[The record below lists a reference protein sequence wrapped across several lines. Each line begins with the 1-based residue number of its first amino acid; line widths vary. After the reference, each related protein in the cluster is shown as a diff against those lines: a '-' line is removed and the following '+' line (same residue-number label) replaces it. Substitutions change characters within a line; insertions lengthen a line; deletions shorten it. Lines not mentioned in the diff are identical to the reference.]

1 MTGETRPRLSRK
13 ARLKLDPIDKNH
25 VLLAPERGMV
35 LNPSAAEILAR
46 CDGERTVD
54 RIAEELSRQT
64 DAPLDG
70 VRRDV
75 VAFLEE
81 MAKRGLV
88 EWVELA

>member
-1 MTGETRPRLSRK
+1 MTGETKPRLSKK
-13 ARLKLDPIDKNH
+13 ARLKVDPIDKSR

-35 LNPSAAEILAR
+35 LSPSAAEILAR

-54 RIAEELSRQT
+54 AIAGELSQET
-64 DAPLDG
+64 QAPLDV

-88 EWVELA
+88 DLPERP